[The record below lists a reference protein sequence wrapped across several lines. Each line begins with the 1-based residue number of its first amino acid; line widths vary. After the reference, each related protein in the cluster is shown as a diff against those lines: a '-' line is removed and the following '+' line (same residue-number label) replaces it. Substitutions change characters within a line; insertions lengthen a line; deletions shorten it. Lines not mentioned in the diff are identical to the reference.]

1 MLVNASTAA
10 PARTEHLARPCE
22 AHPIASTPTTR
33 RHPRT
38 LEEAFGPYA
47 RGRASLRP
55 RLRRLPWA
63 GVILRLLC
71 LVLGLAVVAHLIA
84 QAI

>member
-1 MLVNASTAA
+1 MPVNASTAA
-10 PARTEHLARPCE
+10 PARTEHLARLCE

-47 RGRASLRP
+47 RGRTSLRP
-55 RLRRLPWA
+55 RLRRRPWP
-63 GVILRLLC
+63 GVILRLL
-71 LVLGLAVVAHLIA
+71 GLARGLAAVAHLIA
-84 QAI
+84 QPL

>member
-1 MLVNASTAA
+1 MPVNASTAA
-10 PARTEHLARPCE
+10 PARTEHPARPYE
-22 AHPIASTPTTR
+22 AHPVASTPSTR

-55 RLRRLPWA
+55 KLRRLPWA
-63 GVILRLLC
+63 GVILRLLG
-71 LVLGLAVVAHLIA
+71 LALGLAAVAHLIA
-84 QAI
+84 QAL

>member
-1 MLVNASTAA
+1 MPVNASTAA
-10 PARTEHLARPCE
+10 PARTEHPARPYE
-22 AHPIASTPTTR
+22 AHPVASTPTTR

-55 RLRRLPWA
+55 KLRRLPWA
-63 GVILRLLC
+63 GVILRLL
-71 LVLGLAVVAHLIA
+71 GLALALAAVAHLIA
-84 QAI
+84 QAL